1 MRCLYVVRVVLN
13 GVMMMSDRITVIC
26 KKCGV
31 VVGKTSWRL
40 FIDDREAFG
49 ALNGIICNECYR
61 GEYE

>member
-1 MRCLYVVRVVLN
+1 
-13 GVMMMSDRITVIC
+13 MMMSDRITVIC